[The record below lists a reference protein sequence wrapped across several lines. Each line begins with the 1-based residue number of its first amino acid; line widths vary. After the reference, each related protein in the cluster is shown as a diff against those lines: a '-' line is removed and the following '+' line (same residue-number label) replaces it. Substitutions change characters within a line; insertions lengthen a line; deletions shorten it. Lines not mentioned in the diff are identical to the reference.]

1 MHLTTSLHY
10 LKRMSF
16 QLGERSL
23 IFCPARDGEEIV
35 TMGESGCR
43 NIEWNSFA
51 CSRFRNVDGQYLA
64 PAWAQDL
71 TTIFG
76 YVWVR
81 RDVEEQYK
89 RLALD
94 RMDDWL
100 NSAART
106 QIDHRKEGERLG

>member
-1 MHLTTSLHY
+1 M
-10 LKRMSF
+10 
-16 QLGERSL
+16 G
-23 IFCPARDGEEIV
+23 DG
-35 TMGESGCR
+35 GCR
-43 NIEWNSFA
+43 DIEWNSFA
-51 CSRFRNVDGQYLA
+51 CSRFPNVDAQYLA

-94 RMDDWL
+94 RTDDWL

-106 QIDHRKEGERLG
+106 QIDHRKEGERLRGGRAPKPGNRHRILVEEDRKQGDGRCNRVSR